1 VKKILSLTVNE
12 TNYEVAVTP
21 WQTLLDVLRDDLGLT
36 GTKRG
41 CGVGTCGVCTVII
54 DGKAILSC
62 LTLALECEGRS
73 ITTIEGI
80 SSPEALHPIQKSFIE
95 NGAIQCGF
103 CTPGIIII
111 QCGFCTPGIIMTSKA
126 LLDENPEPSDD
137 DIKEA
142 LAGTFCRC
150 TGHIKIMEAVKKVSQ
165 PVNGEKNNG

>member
-1 VKKILSLTVNE
+1 MKKILSLTVNE
-12 TNYEVAVTP
+12 TNYEVAVSP
-21 WQTLLDVLRDDLGLT
+21 WRTLLDVLRDDLGLI

-62 LTLALECEGRS
+62 LTLAVECEGRS

-80 SSPEALHPIQKSFIE
+80 SSPDALHPIQQSFIE

-103 CTPGIIII
+103 CTPGIV
-111 QCGFCTPGIIMTSKA
+111 MTAKA
-126 LLDENPEPSDD
+126 LLDENPTPSDD
-137 DIKEA
+137 EIKEA

-150 TGHIKIMEAVKKVSQ
+150 TGHIKIMEAVKKVA
-165 PVNGEKNNG
+165 PPLNGEERDGR

>member
-1 VKKILSLTVNE
+1 MKKILSLTVNE
-12 TNYEVAVTP
+12 TDYEVAVTP
-21 WQTLLDVLRDDLGLT
+21 WQTLLDVLRDDLGLI

-62 LTLALECEGRS
+62 LTLAVECESLS

-80 SSPEALHPIQKSFIE
+80 SSPESLHPIQKSFIE

-103 CTPGIIII
+103 CTPGII
-111 QCGFCTPGIIMTSKA
+111 MTSKA
-126 LLDENPEPSDD
+126 LLDENPNPNDD
-137 DIKEA
+137 EIKEA

-150 TGHIKIMEAVKKVSQ
+150 TGHIKIMEAVKKVSP
-165 PVNGEKNNG
+165 PVDGEENNG

>member
-1 VKKILSLTVNE
+1 MKKILSLTVNE

-21 WQTLLDVLRDDLGLT
+21 WQTLLDVLRDDLGLI

-62 LTLALECEGRS
+62 LTLAVECEGLS

-80 SSPEALHPIQKSFIE
+80 SSPESLHPIQTSFIE
-95 NGAIQCGF
+95 NGA
-103 CTPGIIII
+103 I

-126 LLDENPEPSDD
+126 LLDENPTPSDD
-137 DIKEA
+137 EIKEA

-150 TGHIKIMEAVKKVSQ
+150 TGHIKIMEAVKKVSP
-165 PVNGEKNNG
+165 PVNGEENNG